1 MKIIGTDVT
10 HRGRSEPT
18 KFVVELSQEE
28 MRRIVRGCPY
38 ESVGAE
44 EVCIEINKKFDEA
57 MLIRDRCYAA
67 VKLPDTHVAI
77 AAILR
82 LVLPQETGSDDP
94 VAYVKS
100 MILKN
105 TLGDVA

>member
-57 MLIRDRCYAA
+57 MLIRERCYAA
-67 VKLPDTHVAI
+67 VKLPDTLVAI
-77 AAILR
+77 ANVLR
-82 LVLPQETGSDDP
+82 LVVPQATV
-94 VAYVKS
+94 VADGVPPKEDE
-100 MILKN
+100 L
-105 TLGDVA
+105 DQD